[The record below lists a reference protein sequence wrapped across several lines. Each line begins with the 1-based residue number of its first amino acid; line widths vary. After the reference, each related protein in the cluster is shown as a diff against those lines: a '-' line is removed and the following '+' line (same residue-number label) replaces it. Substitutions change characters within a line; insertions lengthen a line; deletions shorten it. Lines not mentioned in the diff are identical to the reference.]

1 MKLIAITMFLVMNM
15 MTMTMRTK
23 MAILMTTAMT
33 LVVRLVT
40 AMALAAMLVTAV
52 TLVIG
57 GGGKGRRVWLP

>member
-1 MKLIAITMFLVMNM
+1 MKLIAITMFMVTNM

-33 LVVRLVT
+33 L
-40 AMALAAMLVTAV
+40 AAMLVTTV